1 MASTRSIQ
9 VTCEYLQDPPE
20 VYSVQLTGNQTKKE
34 DIVKQLS
41 DSLSSANLNSY
52 IIDLISQT
60 KLLFVQVMKDSW
72 YYINSLSSFPE
83 CLTQLLQDAHEVLQ
97 QLQRQIDYL
106 KEKDEQRDK
115 REEKMLVMEVFSR
128 IAQGM

>member
-1 MASTRSIQ
+1 
-9 VTCEYLQDPPE
+9 
-20 VYSVQLTGNQTKKE
+20 
-34 DIVKQLS
+34 
-41 DSLSSANLNSY
+41 
-52 IIDLISQT
+52 
-60 KLLFVQVMKDSW
+60 MKDSW
-72 YYINSLSSFPE
+72 YYINSLSLFPE

>member
-9 VTCEYLQDPPE
+9 VTCEYLQGPPE

-52 IIDLISQT
+52 IIDLYQPNKAVIRHIRPSHERLMVLHQFSFFIS
-60 KLLFVQVMKDSW
+60 
-72 YYINSLSSFPE
+72 
-83 CLTQLLQDAHEVLQ
+83 
-97 QLQRQIDYL
+97 
-106 KEKDEQRDK
+106 
-115 REEKMLVMEVFSR
+115 
-128 IAQGM
+128 